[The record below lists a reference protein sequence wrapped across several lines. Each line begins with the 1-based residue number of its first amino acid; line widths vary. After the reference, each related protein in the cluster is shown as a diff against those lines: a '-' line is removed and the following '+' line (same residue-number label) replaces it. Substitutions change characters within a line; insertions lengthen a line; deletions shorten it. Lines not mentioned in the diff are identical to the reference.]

1 MKLLQNKIVVGG
13 ICIFMAAVFA
23 FVLLPSI
30 NKSKGMTVSVIKLQT
45 DVAAGTKIEEAML
58 KDVEVGAYGLPES
71 VIKDKSQIVGKYA
84 KKALHPDELLLS
96 GCFSDYAT
104 DDKLDKIMEQ
114 GKKLVSVT
122 VSSNAASVA
131 NHIKAGDSVSFYC
144 YIDGNTVTYPE
155 LKSLEVYSVENSESV
170 NAEQSSDDNG
180 EKRAET
186 VTLVVTEEQAV
197 KLVYAEYSGKLH
209 AVFERRGGLQ

>member
-96 GCFSDYAT
+96 GCFSDCEP
-104 DDKLDKIMEQ
+104 DDKL
-114 GKKLVSVT
+114 
-122 VSSNAASVA
+122 
-131 NHIKAGDSVSFYC
+131 IKS
-144 YIDGNTVTYPE
+144 
-155 LKSLEVYSVENSESV
+155 
-170 NAEQSSDDNG
+170 
-180 EKRAET
+180 
-186 VTLVVTEEQAV
+186 
-197 KLVYAEYSGKLH
+197 
-209 AVFERRGGLQ
+209 